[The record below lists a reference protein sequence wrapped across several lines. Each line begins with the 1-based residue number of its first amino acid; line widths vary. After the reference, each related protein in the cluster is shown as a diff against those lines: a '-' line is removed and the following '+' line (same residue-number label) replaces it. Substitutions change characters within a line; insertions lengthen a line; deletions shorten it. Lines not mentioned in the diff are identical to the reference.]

1 VRNVNAEGGLP
12 AREGPAEP
20 QPAARPAVGRRRLAA
35 GAGVALAAGLAFGV
49 VVASPAKRRALV
61 AGGAAGLAGAA
72 SVVLASLA
80 VARHRPRR

>member
-1 VRNVNAEGGLP
+1 
-12 AREGPAEP
+12 
-20 QPAARPAVGRRRLAA
+20 
-35 GAGVALAAGLAFGV
+35 V

-80 VARHRPRR
+80 VARQRPRR